1 MADLD
6 AYPAFNQ
13 LLDSSCG
20 FLDDLVLDRA
30 VNGAGRARSFYTT
43 KKRAFDLRH
52 KLTPSEFAQLVAFYD
67 ANKLFRVT
75 LNWNPDGANYVC
87 FFAGPPGKLEYET
100 PTLVKVGV
108 ALVEQ

>member
-1 MADLD
+1 MGNRAAARKGDRT
-6 AYPAFNQ
+6 P
-13 LLDSSCG
+13 G
-20 FLDDLVLDRA
+20 DDGEA
-30 VNGAGRARSFYTT
+30 T
-43 KKRAFDLRH
+43 
-52 KLTPSEFAQLVAFYD
+52 EFAQLVAFYD